1 MLAQRGEEV
10 LDASSCSR
18 KLLLE
23 NCRLQAVYKSQAV
36 FSLILPILMKKKHL
50 HFNVQKS
57 NKTLRLVFFFFFFL
71 LCDCWVRVGANLFNR
86 KSLPIPTVS
95 NLVLI

>member
-36 FSLILPILMKKKHL
+36 FSLILPILMKKKHS

-57 NKTLRLVFFFFFFL
+57 NKTLRLVFFL

-95 NLVLI
+95 NLVQI